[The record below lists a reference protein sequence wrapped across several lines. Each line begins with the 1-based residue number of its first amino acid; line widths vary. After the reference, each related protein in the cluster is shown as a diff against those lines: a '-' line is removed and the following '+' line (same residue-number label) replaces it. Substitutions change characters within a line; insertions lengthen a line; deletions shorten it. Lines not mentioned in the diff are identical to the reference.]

1 MSLMTTT
8 AAAVL
13 TLVGTAAAVGQ
24 RGCSR
29 LLAGA
34 AVVMG
39 SSMIAVLVV
48 PGFSN
53 IIAAG
58 VMFALFLAALGSL
71 LLTSMK
77 TRRPLSA
84 GQRTTAGLVIVDTW
98 FMALAM
104 FVMPMHMA
112 GQPQAAAAPMSDTH
126 DHMSQ
131 ASAPMSGMHDHM
143 SQTAA
148 GDGLLMNAL
157 VWAAWIVCA
166 AAVAAPALRRDAR
179 SMLPHMACSGS
190 MILAMAVMAL

>member
-1 MSLMTTT
+1 MTTT

-13 TLVGTAAAVGQ
+13 TLVGTAVAVGQ

-29 LLAGA
+29 LLVGA
-34 AVVMG
+34 TVVMG

-58 VMFALFLAALGSL
+58 IMFALFLTAVGSL

-77 TRRPLSA
+77 TRLPLSA
-84 GQRTTAGLVIVDTW
+84 GQRSTAGLVIVDAW

-112 GQPQAAAAPMSDTH
+112 GQPRAAAAPMSGTH

-131 ASAPMSGMHDHM
+131 ASDPMSGMHDHM

-148 GDGLLMNAL
+148 GGGFLMNAL

-166 AAVAAPALRRDAR
+166 TAIAAPALRRDTR